1 MTAPYAASWPFV
13 RARWYSPTPKGT
25 RRAVRLVVIHAMDA
39 PEKGTTAESVAKYFQ
54 TLPESE
60 GKKSAHICVDNN
72 SVVQCVWDNDVAYA
86 APGANHD
93 GIQIELAGY
102 TAQSAGEWMDE
113 YSMATLQ
120 EGARAV
126 AYYLR
131 KYELPAV
138 QLTNE
143 QLRAGERG
151 IVGHYQVTAVYPT
164 LGHGHTDPGPHFPWA
179 EFMGMVRIAAG
190 RPA

>member
-1 MTAPYAASWPFV
+1 MTAERLLWPHV
-13 RARWYSPTPKGT
+13 PARWFTKTPAGT
-25 RRAVRLVVIHAMDA
+25 RRTVNKIVIHAMDA

-54 TLPESE
+54 TLPATDQ
-60 GKKSAHICVDNN
+60 KSAHICCDSN
-72 SVVQCVWDNDVAYA
+72 STVQCVWDNDIAYA
-86 APGANHD
+86 APGCNHD

-102 TAQSAGEWMDE
+102 TAQTAAEWMDE

-120 EGARAV
+120 EAARAV
-126 AYYLR
+126 AYYLK

-138 QLTNE
+138 HLTDE
-143 QLRAGERG
+143 QLRTGARG

-190 RPA
+190 RAA